1 MSAFYSIK
9 DPIRYEGPNSK
20 SDLAFRWYNPD
31 QVVMGK
37 TMRDHMRFAIAYWH
51 TLCWPGGDP
60 FGGDTF
66 MRQWHHMSDDMAAAR
81 MKADLMF
88 ETLELLNVD
97 FFCFHDLDIA
107 PEGKSLKEF
116 NANVTEIAKIFEK
129 QMAAKNK
136 KLLWGTA
143 NMFSNRRFMAGA
155 ATNPDPDVFAYCA
168 AQVKHCMDVTKD
180 LDGANYV
187 MWGGREGY
195 ETLVN
200 TNIGHELEQA
210 KRFLGLVVEYK
221 HKIGFK
227 GPILI
232 EPKPQEPTKHQYD
245 YDVATVYATIA
256 SLGLQK
262 DVKVNIEQNHAI
274 LAGHTFEH
282 EIALASALG
291 IFGSIDINRGD
302 YQSGWDTDQF
312 AMNIPEMSLAFLEI
326 LKAGGFTT
334 GGLNFDAK
342 IRRQSI
348 DPDDIL
354 HAHVGSMDAC
364 ARGLLIAATI
374 LEDGKLGKAVA
385 DRYAKWNEPKN
396 KAMLEGKETLD
407 SIARRALAEG
417 LDPQPKSGK
426 QERLE
431 ALLNSY
437 I

>member
-1 MSAFYSIK
+1 MSQFYTRK
-9 DPIRYEGPNSK
+9 DPIRYEGPGSSNE
-20 SDLAFRWYNPD
+20 LAFRWYNPD
-31 QVVMGK
+31 QMVMGK
-37 TMRDHMRFAIAYWH
+37 TMREHMRFAVAYWH
-51 TLCWPGGDP
+51 TLCWPGSDP

-66 MRQWHHMSDDMAAAR
+66 MRAWHHDGDAMRAAR
-81 MKADLMF
+81 TKADLMF
-88 ETLELLNVD
+88 ETLELLGVD

-116 NANVTEIAKIFEK
+116 NANVTEIARIFEK
-129 QMAAKNK
+129 KMAASGKR
-136 KLLWGTA
+136 LLWGTA

-180 LDGANYV
+180 LGGAYYV

-195 ETLVN
+195 ETLLN
-200 TNIGHELEQA
+200 TDIGRELDQA
-210 KRFLGLVVEYK
+210 RRFLAMAVEYK
-221 HKIGFK
+221 HRIGFK

-245 YDVATVYATIA
+245 YDVATVYATIV
-256 SLGLQK
+256 SLGLK
-262 DVKVNIEQNHAI
+262 DDVKLNIEQNHAI
-274 LAGHTFEH
+274 LAGHSFEH

-291 IFGSIDINRGD
+291 VFGGIDINRGD

-312 AMNIPEMSLAFLEI
+312 AMNIPEMTLAFLEI

-364 ARGLLIAATI
+364 ARGLLAAARI
-374 LEDGKLGKAVA
+374 VEEGRLQKIVDQ
-385 DRYAKWNEPKN
+385 RYAKWGEPHN
-396 KAMLEGKETLD
+396 QAMLAGKETLD
-407 SIARRALAEG
+407 SIARRVLDSG
-417 LDPQPKSGK
+417 LEPQPVSGR

-431 ALLNSY
+431 NLLNSY
-437 I
+437 F